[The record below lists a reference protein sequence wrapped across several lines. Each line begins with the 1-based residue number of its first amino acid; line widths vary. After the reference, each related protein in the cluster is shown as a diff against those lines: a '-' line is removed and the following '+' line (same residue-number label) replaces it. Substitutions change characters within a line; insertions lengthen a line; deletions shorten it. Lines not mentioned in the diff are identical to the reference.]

1 MENSV
6 DPDKLA
12 FEEAS
17 LSGFSLPLKLDISG
31 ISWIVFKASVTKG
44 DKCIQNYHLG
54 RYIVS
59 FSLNIYIVGYTDKN
73 LVLRQRIRGVL
84 KLTKCISDDLLPQLI
99 ILNMV
104 IPILMY

>member
-17 LSGFSLPLKLDISG
+17 LSGSSLPLKLDISG

-54 RYIVS
+54 RYIV
-59 FSLNIYIVGYTDKN
+59 GYEVKN
-73 LVLRQRIRGVL
+73 LVLRQRISGVL

-99 ILNMV
+99 ILNRV